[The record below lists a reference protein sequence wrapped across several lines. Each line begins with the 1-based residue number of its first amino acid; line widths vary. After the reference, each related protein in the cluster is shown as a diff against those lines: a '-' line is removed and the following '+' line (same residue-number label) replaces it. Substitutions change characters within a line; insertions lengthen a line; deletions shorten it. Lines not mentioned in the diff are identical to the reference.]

1 MGELLLATL
10 ARPARAF
17 NRIDIEREAMVC
29 HCDLLP
35 IELQLDDSAY
45 GAGSCSRLIRQL
57 VLNTQHDISQIVD
70 DGADCVCSCR
80 HSANY
85 LLSLSARPER
95 RIEHRSIERIA
106 ERNLPVW
113 RRDVWSIR
121 DSSPNDRVTDE
132 RLAKDHD
139 IDPESAREGVC
150 VAKTKSERSG
160 DEVHPR

>member
-85 LLSLSARPER
+85 LLSLSLLDLSAAS
-95 RIEHRSIERIA
+95 SIA
-106 ERNLPVW
+106 LSNVL
-113 RRDVWSIR
+113 
-121 DSSPNDRVTDE
+121 
-132 RLAKDHD
+132 L
-139 IDPESAREGVC
+139 SAIYRCGGEM
-150 VAKTKSERSG
+150 SG
-160 DEVHPR
+160 Q

>member
-1 MGELLLATL
+1 MGELLLAAL
-10 ARPARAF
+10 ARPVRAF

-70 DGADCVCSCR
+70 DRADCVCSCR

-85 LLSLSARPER
+85 LLSLCS
-95 RIEHRSIERIA
+95 
-106 ERNLPVW
+106 
-113 RRDVWSIR
+113 
-121 DSSPNDRVTDE
+121 T
-132 RLAKDHD
+132 
-139 IDPESAREGVC
+139 
-150 VAKTKSERSG
+150 
-160 DEVHPR
+160 